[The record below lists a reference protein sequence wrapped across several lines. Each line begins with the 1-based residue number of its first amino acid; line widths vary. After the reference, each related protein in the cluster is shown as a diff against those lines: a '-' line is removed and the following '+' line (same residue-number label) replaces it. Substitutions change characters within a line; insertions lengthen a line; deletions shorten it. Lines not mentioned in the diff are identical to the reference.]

1 MSAVIETTAGPMAPE
16 GVVDYLNYC
25 NYRANR
31 ERGMSAADLAK
42 LFTETGAAMEQR
54 YQRELNNYA
63 ESAIRKDQRDRL
75 EGRDDGGKE
84 FLDGLRRSGL

>member
-1 MSAVIETTAGPMAPE
+1 MSEVIETSVGPMTAE

-31 ERGMSAADLAK
+31 ERMSAADLAK
-42 LFTETGAAMEQR
+42 LWPESGAAMEQR

-63 ESAIRKDQRDRL
+63 EAGIRKDQRDRI